1 MITLFEDVLTII
13 IKEYQEMQYSKR
25 RMILLFVAVLIP
37 LAFLIDSSNSLFSM
51 DVLLILTP
59 LMVSVSAS
67 SQLALYTILEEKSN
81 KTLEVLLSLKI
92 SKLSII
98 LGKTVISTIFGFI
111 LSVIS
116 FILMWFILTYVKVIY
131 FDFTLG
137 FIIIS
142 LLICHISSN
151 IAILSSLL
159 FTDIKIA
166 PTISIIFM
174 FLFLL
179 FISVLL
185 SIVKFNY
192 VLIFIILIIFS
203 IIVVYANVYILS
215 NKVSLITK

>member
-13 IKEYQEMQYSKR
+13 IKECQEMQYSKR
-25 RMILLFVAVLIP
+25 RMIMLFVAVLIP
-37 LAFLIDSSNSLFSM
+37 LAFLIDSSNSLFPM

-59 LMVSVSAS
+59 LMVSVSTS

-81 KTLEVLLSLKI
+81 KTLEVLLSLNI

-98 LGKTVISTIFGFI
+98 FGKTAISTIFGFI

-137 FIIIS
+137 FVIIS

-159 FTDIKIA
+159 FTDIKIV
-166 PTISIIFM
+166 PTISTIFM
-174 FLFLL
+174 FLFLVL
-179 FISVLL
+179 ISVLL

-192 VLIFIILIIFS
+192 VSIFIILIIFS